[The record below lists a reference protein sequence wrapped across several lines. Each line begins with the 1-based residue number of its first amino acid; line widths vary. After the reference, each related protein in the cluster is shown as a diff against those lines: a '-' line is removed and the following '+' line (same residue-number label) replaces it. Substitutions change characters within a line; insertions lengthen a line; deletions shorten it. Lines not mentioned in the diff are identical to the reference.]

1 MSLIIAL
8 ILSLS
13 ALFATSAQPA
23 TAAQPATVE
32 APIEASKDASLP
44 TYLPEV
50 TTSEAP
56 IRCEEDMPCWD
67 CATMGNLQCGPIAQP
82 AQPAI
87 TCEEDMPCWDCATMG
102 NGICGT
108 DPTMEQD
115 AFISYDS
122 QLGGPQIEEPLKLSY
137 VATVPVEPVTL
148 AANQFHI
155 PSSNH
160 FNTWHVMQWDSIA
173 QQ

>member
-13 ALFATSAQPA
+13 TLFATSAQPA
-23 TAAQPATVE
+23 SAAQTATIE
-32 APIEASKDASLP
+32 APIEASVDASLP
-44 TYLPEV
+44 TYLTEV
-50 TTSEAP
+50 ATSEAP

-67 CATMGNLQCGPIAQP
+67 CATMGNKQCGPIAQP

-87 TCEEDMPCWDCATMG
+87 ICEEDMPCWDCATMG
-102 NGICGT
+102 NKQCGV

-115 AFISYDS
+115 AYVSYDS
-122 QLGGPQIEEPLKLSY
+122 QLGQPANETELMLSY

-148 AANQFHI
+148 AANQFYL
-155 PSSNH
+155 PSSNIAGV
-160 FNTWHVMQWDSIA
+160 WHIMQWDSINHA
-173 QQ
+173 